1 MDAVGFSSRLKRT
14 HSDYPA
20 AAAALAKSV
29 DSRNNGG
36 GGKRG
41 KSVEGGRT
49 QKSGGLRRL
58 RLVKWAGELRTLRTL
73 RNNKATEVPVIEQ
86 EWQNSS

>member
-14 HSDYPA
+14 HSDCPV

-41 KSVEGGRT
+41 KFVDGGRA
-49 QKSGGLRRL
+49 QKSDGLRRGCADDL
-58 RLVKWAGELRTLRTL
+58 TPDEIGGGVE
-73 RNNKATEVPVIEQ
+73 KAEKAEEQ
-86 EWQNSS
+86 